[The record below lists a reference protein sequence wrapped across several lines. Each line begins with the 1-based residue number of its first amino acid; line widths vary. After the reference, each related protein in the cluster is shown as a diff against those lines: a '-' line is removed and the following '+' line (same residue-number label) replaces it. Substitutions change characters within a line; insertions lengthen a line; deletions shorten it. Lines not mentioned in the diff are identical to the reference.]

1 MVSMFFFFK
10 NPHGQG
16 VLQAIVHDSHKGREI
31 GSARWSVGLLPVAL
45 PQKDDHIGA
54 LSKWRPGRRHP
65 GVDQQAPGVG
75 IKGSRR
81 WELVEMKTWWSLVTK
96 FEMEEWNVGCG
107 LQLRVRCALGSLEVW
122 IDSDTLMFLH
132 FKKLLLLLMMM
143 MMTTMTLTTSTM
155 TTIMII
161 PIYHRSTFI
170 GTVQKSRPSSV
181 NPNPAVASRV
191 RLAHVEARQHYF
203 SEQLQLLQAAAADA
217 AAERRV
223 QQHLVETSKRLEVME
238 VTGMGDAG
246 AVFFF

>member
-1 MVSMFFFFK
+1 
-10 NPHGQG
+10 
-16 VLQAIVHDSHKGREI
+16 
-31 GSARWSVGLLPVAL
+31 
-45 PQKDDHIGA
+45 
-54 LSKWRPGRRHP
+54 
-65 GVDQQAPGVG
+65 
-75 IKGSRR
+75 
-81 WELVEMKTWWSLVTK
+81 
-96 FEMEEWNVGCG
+96 
-107 LQLRVRCALGSLEVW
+107 
-122 IDSDTLMFLH
+122 
-132 FKKLLLLLMMM
+132 
-143 MMTTMTLTTSTM
+143 
-155 TTIMII
+155 MII

>member
-1 MVSMFFFFK
+1 
-10 NPHGQG
+10 
-16 VLQAIVHDSHKGREI
+16 
-31 GSARWSVGLLPVAL
+31 
-45 PQKDDHIGA
+45 
-54 LSKWRPGRRHP
+54 
-65 GVDQQAPGVG
+65 
-75 IKGSRR
+75 
-81 WELVEMKTWWSLVTK
+81 
-96 FEMEEWNVGCG
+96 
-107 LQLRVRCALGSLEVW
+107 
-122 IDSDTLMFLH
+122 
-132 FKKLLLLLMMM
+132 MMM
-143 MMTTMTLTTSTM
+143 MTMTMTMMTTMTTMTLTTSTM

-217 AAERRV
+217 AAEQRV

-246 AVFFF
+246 AVLFFWDLWSFRVVFVGVPQWPGNFGWVGSELTQQRKEILRILVSNHPFVVTQWVTSFTRWVDLPVGVRLWVFYLAGEWERLEASFGGAGLARAGVQHAAVPTGDQRGNGKSLAGQGYFPVFNTTMIIHSYYCE